1 MLPADLFA
9 HHPAFTDLWLGNNRL
24 SGTLPGAWGASA
36 TKLADLSVSKNRL
49 SGPAFPRGWLQSGA
63 MPKLEKAYLN
73 ENPQLT
79 GTLPASLAWSQLS
92 ILDAHGCALL
102 NGTFPARW
110 YRAPFAASLFQL

>member
-1 MLPADLFA
+1 MTVLVVGGGALRPRPAA
-9 HHPAFTDLWLGNNRL
+9 CHHI
-24 SGTLPGAWGASA
+24 TLPRPGPA
-36 TKLADLSVSKNRL
+36 TLFQCCWTPLAVPLAEQLADLSVSKNRL

-92 ILDAHGCALL
+92 IL
-102 NGTFPARW
+102 
-110 YRAPFAASLFQL
+110 